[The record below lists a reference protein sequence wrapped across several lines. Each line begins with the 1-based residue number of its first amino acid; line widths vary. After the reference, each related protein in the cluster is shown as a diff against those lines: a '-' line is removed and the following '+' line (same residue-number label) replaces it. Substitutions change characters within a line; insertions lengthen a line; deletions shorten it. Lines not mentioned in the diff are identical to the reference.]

1 MSQQTGT
8 RRVPRQ
14 SRSKVTVARIQ
25 DAAMELLVEEGLV
38 GLNTN
43 AIADRAGVNIA
54 TLYSYFRD
62 KYDIVYDLFEMFEAQ
77 RTDAV
82 LAQVDALRETADWQG
97 WMRDIIQRM
106 ADMRREQPSGAVLRS
121 ALASRPELLDLDDRS
136 SMRSAEAVAEA
147 LGDRTP
153 GLSAQDAERIAKVT
167 VTTITHV
174 IDLAFAQKP
183 PDSQIVDELKE
194 LIVRYLEPHIG
205 P

>member
-1 MSQQTGT
+1 MSQHTGT

-14 SRSKVTVARIQ
+14 ARSKVTVARIQ

-43 AIADRAGVNIA
+43 AIAERAGVNIA
-54 TLYSYFRD
+54 TIYGYFRD
-62 KYDIVYDLFEMFEAQ
+62 KYDIVYDLFEMFEQQ
-77 RTDAV
+77 RTEAV
-82 LAQVDALRETADWQG
+82 LAEIDALRETSDWQG
-97 WMRDIIQRM
+97 WMRDIIQKM
-106 ADMRREQPSGAVLRS
+106 SDMRTYQPSGAVLRS

-136 SMRSAEAVAEA
+136 SLRSAEAVAEA

-174 IDLAFAQKP
+174 IDLAFAQQP
-183 PDSQIVDELKE
+183 PDSLIVDELKE

-205 P
+205 H